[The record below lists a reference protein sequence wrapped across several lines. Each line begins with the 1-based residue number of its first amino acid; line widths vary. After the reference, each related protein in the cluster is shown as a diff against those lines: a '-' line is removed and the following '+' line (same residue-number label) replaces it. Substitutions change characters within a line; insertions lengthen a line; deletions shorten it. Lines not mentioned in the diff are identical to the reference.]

1 MLEIGVAIL
10 VSAIMMTLI
19 TDTLSD
25 TAKLI
30 RATQRREKI
39 RVAEKH

>member
-19 TDTLSD
+19 TDTLSS
-25 TAKLI
+25 TTKLI
-30 RATQRREKI
+30 RASQRRSKI
-39 RVAEKH
+39 QVAEKH